1 MKRIIYILVL
11 SLSLATLG
19 TRSACAQQ
27 LALESDGLMLA
38 CMAPNIGLE
47 LVTGE
52 KTSLALNALGAYR
65 PYGLDMKG
73 FAVRPE
79 FKFWLAGRPMIREYL
94 GVMGIITGYDMT
106 FGGQVRD
113 GKAMGLG
120 VTGGY
125 SFKLGEKFCLDV
137 SAGVG
142 ALYYSQRLYPEGVKY
157 EDLFPGDEPV
167 KDNSRGYCI
176 APMKLGVT
184 LVWLMR

>member
-1 MKRIIYILVL
+1 MKKFIYISIITL
-11 SLSLATLG
+11 SAFLLG
-19 TRSACAQQ
+19 AQRLNAQQ
-27 LALESDGLMLA
+27 LALETDGLMLA

-52 KTSLALNALGAYR
+52 KTSLAINALGAYK
-65 PYGLDMKG
+65 PYGFDMKG

-94 GVMGIITGYDMT
+94 GVMGVITSYEMVFDGKI
-106 FGGQVRD
+106 RD

-120 VTGGY
+120 VSGGY
-125 SFKLGEKFCLDV
+125 SFKLAEKFCLEL

-142 ALYYSQRLYPEGVKY
+142 LLYYSQRLYPEGTKY

-167 KDNSRGYCI
+167 KDNSRGYSI
-176 APMKLGVT
+176 VPMKLGVT